1 MFEKIT
7 IMSVAGQMARHAT
20 SRQSLISQNIA
31 HADTPNFKAKDVT
44 GFSSE
49 MSEKVESSAFRAT
62 RSGHVGAS
70 EVNSSSAQ
78 ISETNFPADP
88 NGNTV
93 SIEREILKSIEVERQ
108 HSKALAVYK
117 HSVDLLKT
125 SIGRGR

>member
-31 HADTPNFKAKDVT
+31 HSDTPNFKAKDIT

-49 MSEKVESSAFRAT
+49 ISEEFDSSVFRTT
-62 RSGHVGAS
+62 RSGHVGVS
-70 EVNSSSAQ
+70 EVSSLIAQ

-93 SIEREILKSIEVERQ
+93 SIEHEILKSIEAERQ
-108 HSKALAVYK
+108 HSRAIAIYQ
-117 HSVDLLKT
+117 HSIDLLKM